1 MLKMYFIDYMFLGFA
16 FITLYLIVL
25 FMILFIKNRERMFDK
40 VPVSRLPSVSI
51 IIPAYNEEEHIA
63 ETIRSVKRL
72 SYPRERFEILVIDDG
87 STDGTAEKA
96 KKEGV
101 SVITKERGGKASAL
115 NLGIEKAK
123 GQIIGCVDADSYP
136 EEDALL
142 KMVAYFDDPRVAAVT
157 SSILVRNPKNLL
169 QRLQEMEYILIA
181 WGRKLLDYLHSVYVT
196 PGPLSLYRRDVLKKI
211 GGFDERVLTEDIE
224 IAWRL
229 QRRGYKIRMALPAR
243 VYTNV
248 PESFRK
254 WWNQRIRWD
263 IGGIQTVNIYKY
275 AFFRKRYGIF
285 GMFIVP
291 HFSISMFIS
300 LLGLGLF
307 LYLIS
312 MRLFNF
318 LEFCYYAYL
327 AGIDPL
333 RYYPL
338 TLLPNVFTVLG
349 LMVLLFSLIYLMVG
363 LKTMKK
369 GFLNIKTLFEMLI
382 YLSVYLF
389 LFPILL
395 VQSFWR
401 LTVYRKQKW

>member
-1 MLKMYFIDYMFLGFA
+1 MLKMYIIDYMFLGFA
-16 FITLYLIVL
+16 FITLYLILL
-25 FMILFIKNRERMFDK
+25 FMILFIKNRKRMFDE

-51 IIPAYNEEEHIA
+51 IIPAYNEEGHIA

-87 STDGTAEKA
+87 STDGTAKKA

-101 SVITKERGGKASAL
+101 RVITKERGGKASAL

-123 GQIIGCVDADSYP
+123 GQIIGCIDADSYP

-142 KMVAYFDDPRVAAVT
+142 RMVAYFDDPRVAAVT
-157 SSILVRNPKNLL
+157 SSILVRGPKNLL

-196 PGPLSLYRRDVLKKI
+196 PGPLSLYRRDVLRKI

-243 VYTNV
+243 V
-248 PESFRK
+248 
-254 WWNQRIRWD
+254 
-263 IGGIQTVNIYKY
+263 
-275 AFFRKRYGIF
+275 
-285 GMFIVP
+285 
-291 HFSISMFIS
+291 
-300 LLGLGLF
+300 